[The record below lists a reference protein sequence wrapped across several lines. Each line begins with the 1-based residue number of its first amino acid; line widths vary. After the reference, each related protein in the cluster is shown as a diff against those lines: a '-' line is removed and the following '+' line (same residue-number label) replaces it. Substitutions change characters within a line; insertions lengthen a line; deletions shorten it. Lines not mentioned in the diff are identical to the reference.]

1 MLYKTMVLELLQQH
15 PEIHDRLRSR
25 RSLLP
30 ALDRYANELKTRHD
44 AWTEVLTQAIPG
56 RAESQVASAALE
68 VALRELAYYLDS
80 GSPPDPDQPLSLEE
94 VMAFLRCHTPPE

>member
-15 PEIHDRLRSR
+15 PEIHDRLR
-25 RSLLP
+25 
-30 ALDRYANELKTRHD
+30 
-44 AWTEVLTQAIPG
+44 
-56 RAESQVASAALE
+56 SAALE